1 VEAALA
7 GLADRLPLKGTG
19 FCVENRRGAEEDTEI
34 YYLTAETRRSQRLI
48 IVLSYRR
55 GAEEDTEIY
64 YLTAETRRSQR
75 LIIVLSYRRGAEFP
89 EGARWRKE
97 RIIFRAERHVSKI
110 FTPSWSKNKIIDYN
124 ASLCP
129 LRLCGEIIISVC
141 DLCVS
146 A

>member
-55 GAEEDTEIY
+55 GAE
-64 YLTAETRRSQR
+64 
-75 LIIVLSYRRGAEFP
+75 FP

-97 RIIFRAERHVSKI
+97 RIIFQGGKTRKQNFYTLVEQK
-110 FTPSWSKNKIIDYN
+110 
-124 ASLCP
+124 
-129 LRLCGEIIISVC
+129 
-141 DLCVS
+141 
-146 A
+146 